1 MSTTALMT
9 TTAPTKPFIPS
20 KMQAAFFQEMHR
32 GSGSIIL
39 EAVAGSGKSTTIRR
53 CLPVLPQRA
62 HVLILAF
69 STLIAADMREGIAAL
84 AEELGTTFPNV
95 SARTFHSLGLSAVAK
110 RLGKPAR
117 DVESD
122 KNKLRKLFKDMMFDL
137 KGSDPDEQERLTT
150 LYGSFVVKLVSLAK
164 GIGIGVLQP
173 DDFPSWEAIIAHHD
187 LTMDSEEASEETAIR
202 LAHKL
207 LKRSNE
213 VAKKGWIDF
222 DDHLYLPLLWKLTLW
237 QHDYVFVDE
246 AQDVSAARRAIAKK
260 ALKWGGRLIAV
271 GDSHQCQPAG
281 TMVQVSGVGEIPI
294 ERIRKGDKVMTYAN
308 GFFPGKTSQGRN
320 VEDTGSRHYS
330 GELIKIEAGGY
341 AHEVTPNHRCHV
353 RMADRKGSVVY
364 VMYNGK
370 HARVGRCRAA
380 HFGQFGLSIRS
391 RSERAKASWILAFFD
406 AGKEDEARLLEE
418 TVAYKYGLPQMTF
431 TYNERGSG
439 SAIRE
444 KFWQQFPPNSFGL
457 LKCLND
463 FSRDFELPFWEPNIG
478 RHAGKKAFI
487 LPAINLV
494 DGWMTVCTFNGD
506 QHKPKWFPAKITRR
520 KFNGKVYSLKVQ
532 PNEAKRRL
540 YIANGI
546 VTHNSIFGFAGATPD
561 ALDLIQREFS
571 AKRMPLT
578 VSYRCPQAAEP
589 LVKPLVPYFEVAES
603 AAEGAVLTMGP
614 NDGVARLGD
623 RDAVLCRNT
632 APLVELA
639 FSLIAQGRG
648 CTVLGRDIGESLVNL
663 IEKQRTTG
671 IDRLLAKL
679 DEYQQAEVQKFM
691 GKGEEEKADAL
702 SDRIACVRVIAG
714 KLAGPDK
721 TVPGLIAK
729 IEAMFSEGKNGLLTL
744 CTAHKAKG
752 KEWKRV
758 GILAPELMPSKFA
771 RQEWQ
776 QQQELNLM
784 YVAFTRFQEE
794 LIFLNGEDERNQS

>member
-1 MSTTALMT
+1 MNAIIEKTAMV
-9 TTAPTKPFIPS
+9 PVEPFKPFIPS
-20 KMQAAFFQEMHR
+20 KMQAAFFTEMHT
-32 GSGSIIL
+32 GKGSIIL

-69 STLIAADMREGIAAL
+69 STLIAADMREGIDAL
-84 AEELGTTFPNV
+84 AQELGTSFPNV

-173 DDFPSWEAIIAHHD
+173 DDFPSWEAIVAHHD

-246 AQDVSAARRAIAKK
+246 AQDTNPVRRALAKK

-271 GDSHQCQPAG
+271 GDAHQ
-281 TMVQVSGVGEIPI
+281 
-294 ERIRKGDKVMTYAN
+294 
-308 GFFPGKTSQGRN
+308 
-320 VEDTGSRHYS
+320 
-330 GELIKIEAGGY
+330 
-341 AHEVTPNHRCHV
+341 
-353 RMADRKGSVVY
+353 
-364 VMYNGK
+364 
-370 HARVGRCRAA
+370 
-380 HFGQFGLSIRS
+380 
-391 RSERAKASWILAFFD
+391 
-406 AGKEDEARLLEE
+406 
-418 TVAYKYGLPQMTF
+418 
-431 TYNERGSG
+431 
-439 SAIRE
+439 
-444 KFWQQFPPNSFGL
+444 
-457 LKCLND
+457 
-463 FSRDFELPFWEPNIG
+463 
-478 RHAGKKAFI
+478 
-487 LPAINLV
+487 
-494 DGWMTVCTFNGD
+494 
-506 QHKPKWFPAKITRR
+506 
-520 KFNGKVYSLKVQ
+520 
-532 PNEAKRRL
+532 
-540 YIANGI
+540 
-546 VTHNSIFGFAGATPD
+546 SIFGFTGASTD

-578 VSYRCPQAAEP
+578 VSYRCPKAAEP

-603 AAEGAVLTMGP
+603 AAEGDVLTMGP

-679 DEYQQAEVQKFM
+679 DEYQRAEVQKFM
-691 GKGEEEKADAL
+691 AKGEEEKADAL

-721 TVPGLIAK
+721 TVSGLIAK

>member
-1 MSTTALMT
+1 MARTIKERVTQALHKRQLPLPDAEGAPVGEGAAMGNNLSKTQAAFLQETNGSNGSIINAVAGAGMTAF
-9 TTAPTKPFIPS
+9 KPFIPS
-20 KMQAAFFQEMHR
+20 KMQAAFFGEMHR
-32 GSGSIIL
+32 GKGSIIL

-53 CLPVLPQRA
+53 CLPVLPPRA

-69 STLIAADMREGIAAL
+69 STLIAADMRDGIAAL
-84 AEELGTTFPNV
+84 AEELGMTFPNV

-164 GIGIGVLQP
+164 GVGIGVLEP
-173 DDFPSWEAIIAHHD
+173 DDFPSWEAIVAHHD
-187 LTMDSEEASEETAIR
+187 LTMDSEEANEETAIR

-213 VAKKGWIDF
+213 AAKKGWIDF

-246 AQDVSAARRAIAKK
+246 AQDTNPVRRALAKK

-271 GDSHQCQPAG
+271 GDAHQ
-281 TMVQVSGVGEIPI
+281 
-294 ERIRKGDKVMTYAN
+294 
-308 GFFPGKTSQGRN
+308 
-320 VEDTGSRHYS
+320 
-330 GELIKIEAGGY
+330 
-341 AHEVTPNHRCHV
+341 
-353 RMADRKGSVVY
+353 
-364 VMYNGK
+364 
-370 HARVGRCRAA
+370 
-380 HFGQFGLSIRS
+380 
-391 RSERAKASWILAFFD
+391 
-406 AGKEDEARLLEE
+406 
-418 TVAYKYGLPQMTF
+418 
-431 TYNERGSG
+431 
-439 SAIRE
+439 
-444 KFWQQFPPNSFGL
+444 
-457 LKCLND
+457 
-463 FSRDFELPFWEPNIG
+463 
-478 RHAGKKAFI
+478 
-487 LPAINLV
+487 
-494 DGWMTVCTFNGD
+494 
-506 QHKPKWFPAKITRR
+506 
-520 KFNGKVYSLKVQ
+520 
-532 PNEAKRRL
+532 
-540 YIANGI
+540 
-546 VTHNSIFGFAGATPD
+546 SIFGFTGASTD

-578 VSYRCPQAAEP
+578 VSYRCPKAAEP
-589 LVKPLVPYFEVAES
+589 LVKPLVPYFSVAES
-603 AAEGAVLTMGP
+603 ADQGAVLTMGP

-632 APLVELA
+632 APLVDLA
-639 FSLIAQGRG
+639 FALIAQGRG
-648 CTVLGRDIGESLVNL
+648 CTVLGRDIGESLIDL

-679 DEYQQAEVQKFM
+679 DEYQQTEIQKYM
-691 GKGEEEKADAL
+691 VKGEEEKADAL
-702 SDRIACVRVIAG
+702 TDRIACVRVICG
-714 KLAGPDK
+714 KLEGADK

-729 IEAMFSEGKNGLLTL
+729 IEGMFSEGKNGLLTL

-776 QQQELNLM
+776 QQQEQNLI
-784 YVAFTRFQEE
+784 YVAYTRFQEE
-794 LIFLNGEDERNQS
+794 LIFLNGEDDPTRNTGERS